1 MDVIVTPAEG
11 GTVWQLTD
19 LLGRSMGRI
28 TASAPRQFV
37 IHPEGHALETMAG
50 IQHGPHASLDAA
62 LAEIERHT
70 RGVCRRN
77 PGEVSFRQRPTIQLV
92 GRVSYIY
99 CEMIYM
105 FYR

>member
-28 TASAPRQFV
+28 TPSAPCQFM
-37 IHPEGHALETMAG
+37 IHPEGHASETMAA
-50 IQHGPHASLDAA
+50 IQQGPHASLDAA
-62 LAEIERHT
+62 LCEIERHT

-77 PGEVSFRQRPTIQLV
+77 PAKIRFRRRPTTQLV
-92 GRVSYIY
+92 GRVSYIC
-99 CEMIYM
+99 CEKIYM

>member
-1 MDVIVTPAEG
+1 MDVIVTPTEG
-11 GTVWQLTD
+11 GAVWQLTD

-37 IHPEGHALETMAG
+37 IHPEGHASETMAR
-50 IQHGPHASLDAA
+50 IRQGPHTSLDAA

-77 PGEVSFRQRPTIQLV
+77 PGEDQLFSKPLMGGCHPLSFLIPRLSR
-92 GRVSYIY
+92 R
-99 CEMIYM
+99 
-105 FYR
+105 

>member
-28 TASAPRQFV
+28 TASAPCQFM
-37 IHPEGHALETMAG
+37 IHPEDHASETMAG
-50 IQHGPHASLDAA
+50 IQQGPHASLDAA
-62 LAEIERHT
+62 LSFERHT

-77 PGEVSFRQRPTIQLV
+77 PGEDPF
-92 GRVSYIY
+92 
-99 CEMIYM
+99 
-105 FYR
+105 